1 VTRMR
6 ILVVGASGFIGS
18 RVTAHLHS
26 QGHRVIC
33 AGRDRNALGR
43 RFPDC
48 ETMQA
53 DFRED
58 DTCTWRFRLAR
69 VDAVVNAVGLL
80 RGDLERVHRRGPV
93 ALFEACAEA
102 RVSRVLQISALGAGR
117 QPGSRFLATKN
128 EADAHLLRVVN
139 AQDGLG
145 WCVLR
150 PSLVI
155 GRGGASTDLFCAL
168 AAVRLGAGRWRVQPI
183 HVEDLV
189 RAISDLLAM
198 PAVPRQLDMVGPE
211 EMTADELTAMLRS
224 WLGLAPGCQLMLPRA
239 ALLIGARIGDLLP
252 GASLTRESVAMLEAG
267 NTADPAPMAAALGWM
282 PRRLAGGLATEPSV
296 TADLWRARLLPV
308 RGILIA
314 SLVAIWVGAGLSSF
328 LLSPRQIDHL
338 LAGFD
343 LSGEPARAIT
353 WAGAALDVVLGLLL
367 LRPSWRRTVLDS
379 QLVVMVTYTALATI
393 ALPALWADPFGAL
406 LKNFGVLAAILAL
419 RGLEDRP

>member
-1 VTRMR
+1 
-6 ILVVGASGFIGS
+6 
-18 RVTAHLHS
+18 
-26 QGHRVIC
+26 
-33 AGRDRNALGR
+33 
-43 RFPDC
+43 
-48 ETMQA
+48 
-53 DFRED
+53 
-58 DTCTWRFRLAR
+58 
-69 VDAVVNAVGLL
+69 
-80 RGDLERVHRRGPV
+80 
-93 ALFEACAEA
+93 
-102 RVSRVLQISALGAGR
+102 
-117 QPGSRFLATKN
+117 
-128 EADAHLLRVVN
+128 
-139 AQDGLG
+139 
-145 WCVLR
+145 
-150 PSLVI
+150 
-155 GRGGASTDLFCAL
+155 
-168 AAVRLGAGRWRVQPI
+168 
-183 HVEDLV
+183 
-189 RAISDLLAM
+189 
-198 PAVPRQLDMVGPE
+198 
-211 EMTADELTAMLRS
+211 MLRS